1 MIMAPSLT
9 EVLTRPSPD
18 ALWQLRADLL
28 ESGMDH
34 LAPPLAIVDAFYH
47 FLNQLVASSSAR
59 EYSHLASILDMA
71 AVAGVAIQ
79 NLMDEDDS
87 EDWWR
92 RFVVGAVSEG
102 MMVLAARQY
111 VKAWEEEM
119 RSDFNAAAWYLAQE
133 YWRLSAD
140 LQPEL
145 APGKRRQLVEELFA
159 PITAGDMDGTAKAG
173 LIVRLFQV
181 LLVARLGLAGT

>member
-1 MIMAPSLT
+1 MLISPALT

-18 ALWQLRADLL
+18 ALWRLRVDLL
-28 ESGMDH
+28 QHGIEDDSRTMGV
-34 LAPPLAIVDAFYH
+34 VDAFYY
-47 FLNQLVASSSAR
+47 FMNRLVASASAR
-59 EYSHLASILDMA
+59 EYSHIASILDMA

-79 NLMDEDDS
+79 NLIDEKNT

-92 RFVVGAVSEG
+92 RFIVGAASEG

-119 RSDFNAAAWYLAQE
+119 RSDFNAATWFLAQE
-133 YWRLSAD
+133 YWRLSNE

-145 APGKRRQLVEELFA
+145 SPARRRELVDQLFA
-159 PITAGDMDGTAKAG
+159 PFAGNRLGGTAKAG
-173 LIVRLFQV
+173 LIARLFQV
-181 LLVARLGLAGT
+181 LLISRLRIDSQ